1 MKRLIVIEIVL
12 LFLCNGMRVTN
23 AFLSRWAICKLSHVI
38 FIVTDIS
45 IKYKNSQYWVYNIK
59 INQFYCLVHPISS
72 FGPMPS
78 NQVSSGAPAV
88 QMDFSY
94 MGPSEKPT
102 SYART
107 QPDLSQIGKK
117 DLPTFQKANSQGDDD
132 LMRMLKTKQ
141 KLALRKRLS
150 DFRRMMTHF
159 YGRVE

>member
-1 MKRLIVIEIVL
+1 MKIR
-12 LFLCNGMRVTN
+12 
-23 AFLSRWAICKLSHVI
+23 
-38 FIVTDIS
+38 
-45 IKYKNSQYWVYNIK
+45 
-59 INQFYCLVHPISS
+59 INQCYLLVHPISS
-72 FGPMPS
+72 FGPMSS
-78 NQVSSGAPAV
+78 NQVSSGAPTL
-88 QMDFSY
+88 QMDFSSLR
-94 MGPSEKPT
+94 PSEKPT

-132 LMRMLKTKQ
+132 LMRILKTKQ